1 MACLNGQIYSVGVV
15 GSSSPGA
22 AAGAD
27 GKPVGYHTTALAN
40 PSRHPDPYLSVVATS
55 RNDDHGGDLRKRMQ
69 LFLDGLAAQAN
80 RHGVSIELI
89 LVEWNPPPDRPGLR
103 EALRWPPASPF
114 FEGRIVVVPREVHAR
129 FDPKGGLPLFQMIA
143 KNVGIRRARG
153 RFVLATNIDLL
164 FPDELFIALKGN
176 LEPGVLYRN
185 DRLDVSREIPAQGDL
200 DDLLSFCRSRVL
212 RRHRAQGTFMPA
224 GARWV
229 NTSPSAIAVC
239 AQNVRWWCRDFPQIV
254 RAQAR
259 RIGDPVL
266 THIPLLRRLPRSGFV
281 ERAFRRPSVK
291 LLAGITVGWP
301 LLAAYYLRSWSIED
315 LAATLRLRLR
325 RLAAVYR
332 VNRTFVRLHTNGCG
346 DFTLLDRDTWFRLRA
361 YPEWPIFSWAIDSVF
376 LFQAEANH
384 VLNSQLPGEQ
394 CTYHIDHGGGWTPED
409 QANLFQRLQDKGI
422 SMLSEE
428 DFYRLHGE
436 MEDARR
442 ERRLLVYN
450 SEDWGLRDVDLA
462 EQRVVG
468 PVG

>member
-1 MACLNGQIYSVGVV
+1 M
-15 GSSSPGA
+15 
-22 AAGAD
+22 
-27 GKPVGYHTTALAN
+27 
-40 PSRHPDPYLSVVATS
+40 ATS

-80 RHGVSIELI
+80 RHGVAIELI
-89 LVEWNPPPDRPGLR
+89 LVEWNPPLGRPGLR
-103 EALRWPPASPF
+103 EALRWPPPSPF
-114 FEGRIVVVPREVHAR
+114 FEVRIVVVPPELHAR

-164 FPDELFIALKGN
+164 FPDELFLALRGH

-185 DRLDVSREIPAQGDL
+185 DRLDVSRDIPAGGAIDE
-200 DDLLSFCRSRVL
+200 LLSFCRAHVL
-212 RRHRAQGTFMPA
+212 RRHRAQGSFMPV
-224 GARWV
+224 GDRWV
-229 NTSPSAIAVC
+229 NTSPSAVNACV
-239 AQNVRWWCRDFPQIV
+239 QNVRKWCQGFPEIV
-254 RAQAR
+254 RAEVR
-259 RIGDPVL
+259 RIGE
-266 THIPLLRRLPRSGFV
+266 PLAARLPFLRRLARSRIV
-281 ERAFRRPSVK
+281 ERAFRRPFVK

-301 LLAAYYLRSWSIED
+301 LLAAYYLGCSTVEE
-315 LAATLRLRLR
+315 LAATLRVRLR

-361 YPEWPIFSWAIDSVF
+361 YPEWPIFSWAIDSLF

-384 VLNSQLPGEQ
+384 VLNRQLPGEQ

-428 DFYRLHGE
+428 DFYRLYAE

-450 SEDWGLRDVDLA
+450 AEDWGLGDVDLA
-462 EQRVVG
+462 EQQVVG
-468 PVG
+468 PVA

>member
-1 MACLNGQIYSVGVV
+1 
-15 GSSSPGA
+15 
-22 AAGAD
+22 
-27 GKPVGYHTTALAN
+27 LAN
-40 PSRHPDPYLSVVATS
+40 PSRPALPYLSVVATS

-89 LVEWNPPPDRPGLR
+89 LVEWNPPLGRPGLR
-103 EALRWPPASPF
+103 EALRWPPPSPF
-114 FEGRIVVVPREVHAR
+114 FEVRIVVVPPELHAR

-164 FPDELFIALKGN
+164 FPDELFLALRGH

-185 DRLDVSREIPAQGDL
+185 DRLDVSREIPAGGAIDE
-200 DDLLSFCRSRVL
+200 LLSFCRAHVL
-212 RRHRAQGTFMPA
+212 RRHRALGTFMPA

-229 NTSPSAIAVC
+229 NTSPSAIDASR
-239 AQNVRWWCRDFPQIV
+239 QNLARWARGFAGIV
-254 RAQAR
+254 RGR
-259 RIGDPVL
+259 
-266 THIPLLRRLPRSGFV
+266 V
-281 ERAFRRPSVK
+281 ERFLEEAMARSPLVAR
-291 LLAGITVGWP
+291 LLGNRYARWAARSRLLQVVAGLSFGW
-301 LLAAYYLRSWSIED
+301 LFLIVYYLRAGGESD
-315 LAATLRLRLR
+315 PARTLRDLVLRTGV
-325 RLAAVYR
+325 VYR

-361 YPEWPIFSWAIDSVF
+361 YPEWPIFSWAIDSLF

-384 VLNSQLPGEQ
+384 VRSRQLPGEQ

-428 DFYRLHGE
+428 DFYRLYAE

-450 SEDWGLRDVDLA
+450 AEDWGLADADLL

-468 PVG
+468 ARD

>member
-1 MACLNGQIYSVGVV
+1 
-15 GSSSPGA
+15 
-22 AAGAD
+22 
-27 GKPVGYHTTALAN
+27 LAN
-40 PSRHPDPYLSVVATS
+40 PSHADPYLSVVATS

-103 EALRWPPASPF
+103 DALRWPPASRF
-114 FEGRIVVVPREVHAR
+114 FEARIVVVPHDLHAG

-164 FPDELFIALKGN
+164 FPDELFQALKAR

-185 DRLDVSREIPAQGDL
+185 DRLDVSREIPAEGGV
-200 DDLLSFCRSRVL
+200 DDLLSFCRAHVL

-224 GARWV
+224 GDRWV
-229 NTSPSAIAVC
+229 NTSPSAIDASV
-239 AQNVRWWCRDFPQIV
+239 QNLARWARGFAGIV
-254 RAQAR
+254 RGRVDRFREGAIAR
-259 RIGDPVL
+259 AP
-266 THIPLLRRLPRSGFV
+266 FV
-281 ERAFRRPSVK
+281 ERLVGNHYARRAARSRLVQVVAG
-291 LLAGITVGWP
+291 LTLGWLFLAI
-301 LLAAYYLRSWSIED
+301 YYLRAGAE
-315 LAATLRLRLR
+315 ANPARTLRDLLLRTG
-325 RLAAVYR
+325 VVFR

-361 YPEWPIFSWAIDSVF
+361 YPEWPIFSWAIDSLF

-384 VLNSQLPGEQ
+384 VLNRQLPGEQ

-428 DFYRLHGE
+428 DFYRLYAE
-436 MEDARR
+436 MEEARR

-468 PVG
+468 PPG